1 LHFYSAGKADGTQP
15 LLTGSLPQSIAN
27 LTSLQALYL
36 QDNYIYGDF
45 PQSIFT
51 LPNII
56 DVFLLNTGLTVSFP
70 PTVSS
75 TIESLCVVL
84 KREKVGIIS

>member
-1 LHFYSAGKADGTQP
+1 LHIYSAGKADGTQP
-15 LLTGSLPQSIAN
+15 ILTGSLPQSIAN
-27 LTSLQALYL
+27 LTKLQTLYL
-36 QDNYIYGDF
+36 QNNYIYGDF

-70 PTVSS
+70 PNASN
-75 TIESLCVVL
+75 SLQSLRVL
-84 KREKVGIIS
+84 LKYY